1 MKNEMS
7 ASAPPSP
14 SLVQN
19 YRFAMNPNML
29 GNQNAPLPSFQ
40 PICGPSAQ
48 MQAMAGGGGGGSL
61 ESRSSSVP
69 LIPNYDGYSH
79 SNFTSISQTPV
90 PSECDDFS
98 DPNNIL
104 DMLNEPS
111 SSSNVANRSTIKL
124 EDSDP
129 SIADILDHHGDIF
142 PKSSVPYS
150 SLSRSVP
157 STPLP
162 HRIPNNQHCGGQ
174 SSSSTLN
181 SNGFTSKSLFEL
193 PKSVPSTPIGNGRT
207 VESFFQYSP
216 ETSRDYL
223 INGNSVERAT
233 GKLTSFYQ
241 NQSVAV
247 SNGNIAHS
255 AANSDQ
261 AGSTNG
267 SVNPATTI
275 PTGPASSSAPEM
287 SILGDGIDS
296 FTDALIGSDPLRFL

>member
-1 MKNEMS
+1 
-7 ASAPPSP
+7 
-14 SLVQN
+14 
-19 YRFAMNPNML
+19 MNPNML

-48 MQAMAGGGGGGSL
+48 MQAMAGGGGSL

-111 SSSNVANRSTIKL
+111 SSSNVANNGSGAVRSTIKL

-129 SIADILDHHGDIF
+129 SIADILEHHDDIF
-142 PKSSVPYS
+142 PKSQVPYS

-162 HRIPNNQHCGGQ
+162 HRMPNNQHCGP
-174 SSSSTLN
+174 SSSTLG

-233 GKLTSFYQ
+233 GKLNSFYQ
-241 NQSVAV
+241 NQALAA
-247 SNGNIAHS
+247 SNGNIA
-255 AANSDQ
+255 
-261 AGSTNG
+261 
-267 SVNPATTI
+267 
-275 PTGPASSSAPEM
+275 ASSSDQSGSANGSGGGGGPAPTIPSGPSSASGPEM
-287 SILGDGIDS
+287 SMLSDGIDS